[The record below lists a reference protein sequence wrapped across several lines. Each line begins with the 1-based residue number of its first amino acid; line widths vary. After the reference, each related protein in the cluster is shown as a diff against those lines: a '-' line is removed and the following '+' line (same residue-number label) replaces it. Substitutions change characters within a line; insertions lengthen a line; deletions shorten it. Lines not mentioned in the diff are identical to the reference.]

1 MILKTLELC
10 LEAVEKRDMTETEKE
25 PHWVCDFEFSP
36 DEQDHNSDN
45 DPDNQLDRMMQVK

>member
-1 MILKTLELC
+1 M
-10 LEAVEKRDMTETEKE
+10 EKRDMTETEKE

-45 DPDNQLDRMMQVK
+45 DPDSQLETIMQVK